1 LNTIKQ
7 SLPPTF
13 AWIGWSNLSAQAAEQ
28 ISLAAAPLIAVLLLN
43 AGPVETGLLQT
54 VQRLPFLLLAIPAGL
69 LVDRTRR
76 RGLMV
81 GAELLR
87 TSSLFSILILLS
99 GGGLNLSLLA
109 TLGFFGAVG
118 TVCFTVAA
126 PALVPSIVPRQK
138 LTEANR
144 WLELARSTAYA
155 AGPSLAGA
163 IIAWTGASAPYVIAT
178 GLSLLAA
185 VLLVRVREPNP
196 DPRPKRHPLHDL
208 KEGAV
213 FVAGH
218 ELLRPILVTTVFFNL
233 SWFLIQA
240 VFVPYAVKS
249 LGIDAAGVGVIMGLY
264 GLGMVVGASLV
275 SWLSHYIRLGAM
287 IVIGPSCGPVASVLM
302 LLSVWIPSG
311 VLPAAAYF
319 LIGSGP
325 IMWTITTLSLR
336 QAVTPNAMLGR
347 VSALVTTA
355 SAGAAPLGAALGAFV
370 AAQSN
375 IEACLTLAVIGF
387 AVQFAVIVM
396 SPVSHLVGLPEA
408 ASN

>member
-7 SLPPTF
+7 PLPSTF

-28 ISLAAAPLIAVLLLN
+28 IALAAAPLTAVLLLN
-43 AGPVETGLLQT
+43 AGPVETSLLQT
-54 VQRLPFLLLAIPAGL
+54 AQRLPFLLLAIPAGL

-81 GAELLR
+81 SAELLR
-87 TSSLFSILILLS
+87 SFSLFGILVLFWI
-99 GGGLNLSLLA
+99 GELNLPLLA
-109 TLGFFGAVG
+109 ALGFFGAVG

-144 WLELARSTAYA
+144 WLEFARSTAYV
-155 AGPSLAGA
+155 AGPALGGA
-163 IIAWTGASAPYVIAT
+163 IIAWTGASAAYVIAT

-185 VLLVRVREPNP
+185 VLLMRVREPNP
-196 DPRPKRHPLHDL
+196 DPRPKRHPIHDL

-218 ELLRPILVTTVFFNL
+218 ELLRPILVTAVFFNL

-249 LGIDAAGVGVIMGLY
+249 LGINAAGVGIIMALY
-264 GLGMVVGASLV
+264 GIGMVVGASLA
-275 SWLSHYIRLGAM
+275 SWLLHYIRLGAM
-287 IVIGPSCGPVASVLM
+287 IVIGPSCGLVAAVLM

-325 IMWTITTLSLR
+325 IIWTITTLSLR

-355 SAGAAPLGAALGAFV
+355 TTGAAPLGAAIGAAV
-370 AAQSN
+370 AASDSM
-375 IEACLTLAVIGF
+375 EACLALAVVGF
-387 AVQFAVIVM
+387 AIQFLVIVT
-396 SPVSHLVGLPEA
+396 SAVPRLLELPEPA
-408 ASN
+408 

>member
-1 LNTIKQ
+1 MNTIKQ
-7 SLPPTF
+7 PLPSTF

-28 ISLAAAPLIAVLLLN
+28 IALAAAPLTAVLLLN
-43 AGPVETGLLQT
+43 AGPVETSLLQT
-54 VQRLPFLLLAIPAGL
+54 AQRLPFLLLAIPAGL

-81 GAELLR
+81 SAELLR
-87 TSSLFSILILLS
+87 SLSLFGILVLFWI
-99 GGGLNLSLLA
+99 GELNLPLLA
-109 TLGFFGAVG
+109 ALGFFGAVG

-144 WLELARSTAYA
+144 WLELARSTAYV
-155 AGPSLAGA
+155 AGPALGGA
-163 IIAWTGASAPYVIAT
+163 IIAWTGASAAYVIAT

-185 VLLVRVREPNP
+185 VLLVRVREPDP
-196 DPRPKRHPLHDL
+196 DPRPKRHPIHDL

-218 ELLRPILVTTVFFNL
+218 ELLRPILVTAVFFNL

-249 LGIDAAGVGVIMGLY
+249 LGIDAAGVGVIMALY
-264 GLGMVVGASLV
+264 GIGMVVGASLA

-287 IVIGPSCGPVASVLM
+287 IVIGPSCGLVAAVLM

-325 IMWTITTLSLR
+325 MIWTITTLSLR

-355 SAGAAPLGAALGAFV
+355 TTGAAPLGAALGAAV
-370 AAQSN
+370 AARASM
-375 IEACLTLAVIGF
+375 EACLAVAVVGF
-387 AVQFAVIVM
+387 AIQFLVIVT
-396 SPVSHLVGLPEA
+396 SAVPRLFELPEPA
-408 ASN
+408 

>member
-1 LNTIKQ
+1 MNTIKQ
-7 SLPPTF
+7 PLPSTF

-28 ISLAAAPLIAVLLLN
+28 IALAAAPLTAVLLLN
-43 AGPVETGLLQT
+43 AGPVETSLLQT
-54 VQRLPFLLLAIPAGL
+54 AQRLPFLLLAIPAGL

-81 GAELLR
+81 SAELLR
-87 TSSLFSILILLS
+87 SFSLFGILVLFWI
-99 GGGLNLSLLA
+99 GELNLPLLA
-109 TLGFFGAVG
+109 ALGFFGAVG

-144 WLELARSTAYA
+144 WLELARSTAYV
-155 AGPSLAGA
+155 AGPALGGA
-163 IIAWTGASAPYVIAT
+163 IIAWTGASAAYVIAT

-196 DPRPKRHPLHDL
+196 DPRPKRHPIHDL

-218 ELLRPILVTTVFFNL
+218 ELLRPILVTAVFFNL

-249 LGIDAAGVGVIMGLY
+249 LGIDAAGVGVIMALY
-264 GLGMVVGASLV
+264 GIGMVVGASLV
-275 SWLSHYIRLGAM
+275 SWLSHYVRLGAM
-287 IVIGPSCGPVASVLM
+287 IVIGPSCGLVAAVLM

-325 IMWTITTLSLR
+325 IIWTITTLSLR

-355 SAGAAPLGAALGAFV
+355 TTGAAPLGAAIGAAV
-370 AAQSN
+370 AARASM
-375 IEACLTLAVIGF
+375 EACLALAVVGF
-387 AVQFAVIVM
+387 AIQFLVIVT
-396 SPVSHLVGLPEA
+396 SAVPHLLELPEPA
-408 ASN
+408 

>member
-7 SLPPTF
+7 PLPSTF

-28 ISLAAAPLIAVLLLN
+28 IALAAAPLTAVLLLN
-43 AGPVETGLLQT
+43 AGPVETSLLQT
-54 VQRLPFLLLAIPAGL
+54 AQRLPFLLLAIPAGL

-81 GAELLR
+81 SAELLR
-87 TSSLFSILILLS
+87 SFSLFGILVLFWI
-99 GGGLNLSLLA
+99 GELNLPLLA
-109 TLGFFGAVG
+109 ALGFFGAVG

-144 WLELARSTAYA
+144 WLELARSTAYV
-155 AGPSLAGA
+155 AGPALGGA
-163 IIAWTGASAPYVIAT
+163 IIAWTGASAAYVIAT

-185 VLLVRVREPNP
+185 VLLMRVREPNP
-196 DPRPKRHPLHDL
+196 DPRPKRHPIHDL

-218 ELLRPILVTTVFFNL
+218 ELLRPILVTAVFFNL

-249 LGIDAAGVGVIMGLY
+249 LGINAAGVGIIMALY
-264 GLGMVVGASLV
+264 GIGMVVGASLA
-275 SWLSHYIRLGAM
+275 SWLLHYIRLGAM
-287 IVIGPSCGPVASVLM
+287 IVIGPSCGLVAAVLM

-325 IMWTITTLSLR
+325 IIWTITTLSLR

-355 SAGAAPLGAALGAFV
+355 TTGAAPLGAAIGAAV
-370 AAQSN
+370 AASASM
-375 IEACLTLAVIGF
+375 EACLALAVVGF
-387 AVQFAVIVM
+387 AIQFLVIVT
-396 SPVSHLVGLPEA
+396 SAVPRLLELPEPA
-408 ASN
+408 

>member
-1 LNTIKQ
+1 MNTIKQ
-7 SLPPTF
+7 PLPSTF
-13 AWIGWSNLSAQAAEQ
+13 VWIGWSNLSAQAAEQ
-28 ISLAAAPLIAVLLLN
+28 IALAAAPLTAVLLLN
-43 AGPVETGLLQT
+43 AGPVETSLLQT
-54 VQRLPFLLLAIPAGL
+54 AQRLPFLLLAIPAGL

-81 GAELLR
+81 SAELLR
-87 TSSLFSILILLS
+87 SFSLFGILVLFWI
-99 GGGLNLSLLA
+99 GELNLPLLA
-109 TLGFFGAVG
+109 ALGFFGAVG

-144 WLELARSTAYA
+144 WLELARSTAYV
-155 AGPSLAGA
+155 AGPALGGA
-163 IIAWTGASAPYVIAT
+163 IIAWTGASAAYVIAT

-196 DPRPKRHPLHDL
+196 DPRPKRHPIHDL

-218 ELLRPILVTTVFFNL
+218 ELLRPILMTAVFFNL

-249 LGIDAAGVGVIMGLY
+249 LGINAAGVGVIMALY
-264 GLGMVVGASLV
+264 GIGMVVGASLA

-287 IVIGPSCGPVASVLM
+287 IVIGPSCGLVAAVLM

-325 IMWTITTLSLR
+325 IIWTITTLSLR

-355 SAGAAPLGAALGAFV
+355 TTGAAPLGAAIGAAV
-370 AAQSN
+370 AARASM
-375 IEACLTLAVIGF
+375 EACLALAVVGF
-387 AVQFAVIVM
+387 AIQFLVIVT
-396 SPVSHLVGLPEA
+396 SAVPRLLELPEPA
-408 ASN
+408 

>member
-1 LNTIKQ
+1 LNMIKQ
-7 SLPPTF
+7 PLPSTF
-13 AWIGWSNLSAQAAEQ
+13 ALIGWSNLSAQAAEQ
-28 ISLAAAPLIAVLLLN
+28 IALAAAPLTAVLLLN
-43 AGPVETGLLQT
+43 AGPVETSLLQT
-54 VQRLPFLLLAIPAGL
+54 AQRLPFLLLAIPAGL

-81 GAELLR
+81 SAELLR
-87 TSSLFSILILLS
+87 SFSLFCILVLFWI
-99 GGGLNLSLLA
+99 GELNLLLLA
-109 TLGFFGAVG
+109 ALGFFGAVG

-144 WLELARSTAYA
+144 WLELARSTAYV
-155 AGPSLAGA
+155 AGPALGGA
-163 IIAWTGASAPYVIAT
+163 IIAWTGASAAYVIAT

-185 VLLVRVREPNP
+185 VLLARVREPNP
-196 DPRPKRHPLHDL
+196 DPRPRRHPIHDL
-208 KEGAV
+208 KEGAA

-218 ELLRPILVTTVFFNL
+218 ELLRPILVTAVFFNL

-264 GLGMVVGASLV
+264 GIGMVVGASLA

-287 IVIGPSCGPVASVLM
+287 IVIGPSCGLVAAVLM

-325 IMWTITTLSLR
+325 IIWTITTLSLR

-355 SAGAAPLGAALGAFV
+355 TTGAAPLGAAIGAAV
-370 AAQSN
+370 AARASM
-375 IEACLTLAVIGF
+375 EACLALAVVGF
-387 AVQFAVIVM
+387 AIQFLVIVT
-396 SPVSHLVGLPEA
+396 SAVPRLFGLPEPA
-408 ASN
+408 

>member
-1 LNTIKQ
+1 MNTIKQ
-7 SLPPTF
+7 PLPSTF

-28 ISLAAAPLIAVLLLN
+28 IALSAAPLTAVLLLN
-43 AGPVETGLLQT
+43 AGPVETSLLQT
-54 VQRLPFLLLAIPAGL
+54 AQRLPFLLLAIPAGL

-81 GAELLR
+81 SAELLR
-87 TSSLFSILILLS
+87 SFSLFGILVLFWI
-99 GGGLNLSLLA
+99 GELNLPLLA
-109 TLGFFGAVG
+109 ALGFFGAVG

-144 WLELARSTAYA
+144 WLELARSTAYV
-155 AGPSLAGA
+155 AGPALGGA
-163 IIAWTGASAPYVIAT
+163 IIAWTGASAAYVIAT

-196 DPRPKRHPLHDL
+196 DPRPKRHPIHDL

-218 ELLRPILVTTVFFNL
+218 ELLRPILVTAVFFNL

-249 LGIDAAGVGVIMGLY
+249 LGIDAAGVGVIMALY
-264 GLGMVVGASLV
+264 GIGMVVGALLV
-275 SWLSHYIRLGAM
+275 SWLSHYVRLGAM
-287 IVIGPSCGPVASVLM
+287 IVIGPSCGLVAAVLM

-325 IMWTITTLSLR
+325 IIWTITTLSLR

-355 SAGAAPLGAALGAFV
+355 TTGAAPLGAAIGAAV
-370 AAQSN
+370 AARASM
-375 IEACLTLAVIGF
+375 EACLALAVVGF
-387 AVQFAVIVM
+387 AIQFLVIVT
-396 SPVSHLVGLPEA
+396 SAVPHLLELPEPA
-408 ASN
+408 